1 MHGASYHSYSVQTVP
16 LSVQPMSQTPAPAGM
31 MWTPARPPPLTPPPH
46 GLQLSRSPRPWRM
59 YGRVLGLVVLCW
71 LFIESMASGLIFMFS
86 GDGIFSTLCLGFA
99 LCFLLGI
106 VAMRRPRTVLVE
118 RAVAD
123 EGGMHLHPLTS
134 GGSLATRM
142 KTKFSRHLI
151 HDDSILET
159 PQTMV
164 SWAIFVVAVVIAL
177 VTGIVA
183 AFGGVGIFILALV
196 IILPTILIGFSIPVM
211 GWWSHSTWRLGL
223 PTRRRHAEAWL
234 IAGILSA
241 LPAMLINSW
250 LFPAILPSGLSES
263 VQMFLLLTVS
273 APVGEETMKGLAVLF
288 FFSQMRSPRHG
299 FQIGFTVGLG
309 FAIIENLS
317 YVMGAGFSPAGGD
330 PISFAFTIL
339 IRGIGSI
346 PGHAF
351 WTSLTGVGFGWMAY
365 RNRKLALMS
374 AAALGRKVDAPKED
388 SVDWIL
394 VDPITGQK
402 IATTQDE
409 LEGEQI
415 AASMAQIWN
424 PQITPLAQSVVARKE
439 SFGLP
444 LPTNAVAGWLLAIVG
459 HATWNGSS
467 YLVEFLA
474 QLFGWPDVLTVLVML
489 GWIALLVAG
498 VLLIGS
504 GLLRGVRNAPDGS
517 DLDELQS
524 SLSKQPRNPPH
535 SQMSSR

>member
-1 MHGASYHSYSVQTVP
+1 
-16 LSVQPMSQTPAPAGM
+16 
-31 MWTPARPPPLTPPPH
+31 
-46 GLQLSRSPRPWRM
+46 
-59 YGRVLGLVVLCW
+59 
-71 LFIESMASGLIFMFS
+71 MFY
-86 GDGIFSTLCLGFA
+86 GDGIVSTLCLGFA

-118 RAVAD
+118 RAVPD

-142 KTKFSRHLI
+142 KTRFERHLI

-159 PQTMV
+159 PQTIV
-164 SWAIFVVAVVIAL
+164 SWGIFVVAVVVAL

-183 AFGGVGIFILALV
+183 AFGGVGVFILALV
-196 IILPTILIGFSIPVM
+196 IILPTMLIGFSIPVM

-234 IAGILSA
+234 IAGIFSA

-250 LFPAILPSGLSES
+250 LFPALLPNGLSES
-263 VQMFLLLTVS
+263 AQMFLSLTIS
-273 APVGEETMKGLAVLF
+273 APVGEETMKGLAVLL

-317 YVMGAGFSPAGGD
+317 YVMSAGFSPAGGD

-365 RNRKLALMS
+365 RNRKQALMS
-374 AAALGRKVDAPKED
+374 AAALGRKVDAPKENA
-388 SVDWIL
+388 VDWIL
-394 VDPITGQK
+394 VDPTTGQK

-415 AASMAQIWN
+415 ASSMAQIWS
-424 PQITPLAQSVVARKE
+424 PQHTPMTHTTAPKKE

-444 LPTNAVAGWLLAIVG
+444 LPTNAVTGWLLAMTG
-459 HATWNGSS
+459 HATWNGST
-467 YLVEFLA
+467 YLVELLA
-474 QLFGWPDVLTVLVML
+474 LVFGWSDVLTILVML
-489 GWIALLVAG
+489 GWIGLLVAG

-524 SLSKQPRNPPH
+524 SLSKQPPNPPH
-535 SQMSSR
+535 TQIAG

>member
-1 MHGASYHSYSVQTVP
+1 
-16 LSVQPMSQTPAPAGM
+16 
-31 MWTPARPPPLTPPPH
+31 
-46 GLQLSRSPRPWRM
+46 
-59 YGRVLGLVVLCW
+59 
-71 LFIESMASGLIFMFS
+71 MFS

-118 RAVAD
+118 RAIPD

-142 KTKFSRHLI
+142 KTRFERHLI

-159 PQTMV
+159 PQTIV
-164 SWAIFVVAVVIAL
+164 SWAIFVVAVVVAL

-183 AFGGVGIFILALV
+183 AFGGVGVFILALV
-196 IILPTILIGFSIPVM
+196 IILPTMLIGFSIPVM
-211 GWWSHSTWRLGL
+211 GWWSHSTWRIGL

-234 IAGILSA
+234 IAGIFSA
-241 LPAMLINSW
+241 LPAMIINSW
-250 LFPAILPSGLSES
+250 LFPALLPNGLSES
-263 VQMFLLLTVS
+263 AQMFLSLTIS
-273 APVGEETMKGLAVLF
+273 APVGEETLKGLAVLL

-309 FAIIENLS
+309 FAIIENLT
-317 YVMGAGFSPAGGD
+317 YVMGAVGD
-330 PISFAFTIL
+330 PIGFSFTIL

-351 WTSLTGVGFGWMAY
+351 WTSLTGAGIGWMAY
-365 RNRKLALMS
+365 RSRKRALMS

-388 SVDWIL
+388 AVDWIL
-394 VDPITGQK
+394 VDPTTGQK

-415 AASMAQIWN
+415 ASSMAQIWS
-424 PQITPLAQSVVARKE
+424 PQHTPMTHTTAPKKE

-444 LPTNAVAGWLLAIVG
+444 LPTNALIGWLLAMAG
-459 HATWNGSS
+459 HATWNGSIALLILIS
-467 YLVEFLA
+467 
-474 QLFGWPDVLTVLVML
+474 QIFGWSDILTFFVSLSL
-489 GWIALLVAG
+489 SACLVAG

-524 SLSKQPRNPPH
+524 SLSKQPPNPPH
-535 SQMSSR
+535 TQIAG